1 MLTALIGVIGVVCG
15 AVVAS
20 LLATTR
26 DRRID
31 RTDALIQLVTAAANV
46 IAAHERLHEL
56 SVVEGTLD
64 PHAERG
70 RLALQ
75 ARTDAH
81 AGWRVA
87 TARTRILMP
96 TATRLTGAMDNFDH
110 ARASATPWVHA
121 QISPSVATARGSYN
135 LDEAEHAA
143 WTTMRASRHLLIEAA
158 QEIAVHDSRAWPLM
172 WR

>member
-1 MLTALIGVIGVVCG
+1 MLTALSGVIGVVCG

-26 DRRID
+26 DRRTA
-31 RTDALIQLVTAAANV
+31 RTDTLIEVVTAAANV

-56 SVVEGTLD
+56 SFVEGTLD
-64 PHAERG
+64 PHEERG

-81 AGWRVA
+81 ASWRVA

-96 TATRLTGAMDNFDH
+96 TATRLIVAMDSFDH

-121 QISPSVATARGSYN
+121 KMGFAGAAGNSAD
-135 LDEAEHAA
+135 LAEEQHAA
-143 WTTMRASRHLLIEAA
+143 WIAMRAGRHSLIDAA
-158 QEIAVHDSRAWPLM
+158 QEIAARDSRAWPLM